1 MPNTKRNN
9 RRLQR
14 ITDKLREQLPDLRQR
29 YGVRSLGLF
38 GSFVRGQQKAKS
50 DLDVLVEF
58 DNEILTLLQFIQLE
72 RHLSEVV
79 GIKVDLVDKSGLKP
93 AIGKRIL
100 QEVVLL

>member
-58 DNEILTLLQFIQLE
+58 DNEKLTLLQFIQLE